1 MERFLALGFLG
12 LCLGLLAVLL
22 SAGGGDAQGG
32 ASVVSV
38 VGASPYEPPIYVTFN
53 VHFDPVLDHYEIWR
67 ERKDN
72 LLWLASFVEG
82 YSGPYQPKLN
92 LEVQGD
98 QAEFY
103 LEEDPEA
110 AEGRA
115 ALTALYEAGHSFGT
129 HMHHTL
135 RGEEP
140 HSWRVLW
147 GEATAAQAVES
158 WQDHIEWVERLYAA
172 ITGVDDP
179 EFLREMNASAATIL
193 PRGLEAHWQA
203 FAGTYRDPMTGETV
217 PHGFPIETGGYN
229 ETFYCFFDH
238 DVQNPWRPGSRGPLD
253 EDLSAP
259 FVLIPGMPPLG
270 GVGYHGPSACYE
282 DNSLPARQRMFLQIF
297 LERLYREYT
306 GAEDKIWTFGWHE
319 HLFDLYP
326 EGFTSPIEEEPAHG
340 HPIHAFR
347 GAVRAMVDWLNERF
361 IGRTTANGN
370 LIAQYATM
378 PEVWD
383 AFLAWEREHPGTSFE
398 LARYGSDWENY
409 PYELKGLAR
418 ELANAHYA
426 EALLPP
432 DSTLQIHRF
441 ERCPSTLRGETQGYW
456 ALGADGELGCY
467 GQVSEDG
474 RATGSPL
481 PTTTVYVA
489 WRDAAEP
496 QPMDLSAYV
505 GPISHI
511 YDGITG
517 EELKADPGAYPLDF
531 RPVILIP

>member
-1 MERFLALGFLG
+1 MKRLLS
-12 LCLGLLAVLL
+12 LGLLGFVLMLLAAWGGSGEDVL
-22 SAGGGDAQGG
+22 SR
-32 ASVVSV
+32 
-38 VGASPYEPPIYVTFN
+38 ASPDTYEPPIYVVFN
-53 VHFDPVLDHYEIWR
+53 VHFDPVRDSYPRWQG
-67 ERKDN
+67 RKEN
-72 LLWLASFVEG
+72 LLWLKSFVESYQG
-82 YSGPYQPKLN
+82 IYQPKLN
-92 LEVQGD
+92 LQVQGD
-98 QAEFY
+98 HAEFY
-103 LEEDPEA
+103 LLDDPEA

-115 ALTALYEAGHSFGT
+115 ALAALYKAGHTFGT
-129 HMHHTL
+129 HMHNTL
-135 RGEEP
+135 RGEAP
-140 HSWRVLW
+140 HSWRFLPLSSPI
-147 GEATAAQAVES
+147 TPAQSVEN
-158 WQDHIEWVERLYAA
+158 WQDHITWVERLYAA

-179 EFLREMNASAATIL
+179 AFLREMNASAATIL
-193 PRGLEAHWQA
+193 PPGLEAHWQA

-238 DVQNPWRPGSRGPLD
+238 DVQNPWRPGPRGPLD

-282 DNSLPARQRMFLQIF
+282 DNSLPARWRMFLQVF

-340 HPIHAFR
+340 HPVHAFR

-378 PEVWD
+378 PEVRA
-383 AFLAWEREHPGTSFE
+383 AFLAWEREHPGTSSFE
-398 LARYGSDWENY
+398 LTRYGSDWENY

-432 DSTLQIHRF
+432 DSTLQIYRF
-441 ERCPSTLRGETQGYW
+441 ERCPSRLRGETQGYW

-481 PTTTVYVA
+481 PTTTVYVV

-496 QPMDLSAYV
+496 QPIDLSDYV

-511 YDGITG
+511 YDGVTG
-517 EELKADPGAYPLDF
+517 EEREADLGAYPLDF